1 MVIIEVTYLKKYCV
15 WDRLTLGKPQ
25 PCAGCLSLS
34 GHVHR
39 PPLFWDILQLKYI
52 SVHNIYYLKVYL
64 MTNRTISLEVAEL
77 NPYYAHRGLAFISQR
92 AMRRLG
98 LAPGD
103 FIKIT
108 GKKQT
113 VAKVWPMGDDYE
125 DDNVIGID
133 GVMRFN
139 AQTSIQD
146 SGYRLEGD
154 PKPAS
159 KIVLRRSNL

>member
-1 MVIIEVTYLKKYCV
+1 
-15 WDRLTLGKPQ
+15 
-25 PCAGCLSLS
+25 
-34 GHVHR
+34 
-39 PPLFWDILQLKYI
+39 
-52 SVHNIYYLKVYL
+52 

-98 LAPGD
+98 LEPGD

-113 VAKVWPMGDDYE
+113 VAKVWPMEDDYD

-146 SGYRLEGD
+146 SVTVSKVE
-154 PKPAS
+154 PAPAS
-159 KIVLRRSNL
+159 KIVLSPVESMTISPAMVSYIGEKIV